1 MLKSLQIRPKVM
13 RHVLGGVLIGISVP
27 ATEFFSVE
35 MYDCPFPMCI
45 SKEGAT
51 LVSSDGIM

>member
-1 MLKSLQIRPKVM
+1 M

-27 ATEFFSVE
+27 ATEFFSVD

-45 SKEGAT
+45 SNEGAT
-51 LVSSDGIM
+51 LVSSDGIMSF